1 MTRLE
6 ELLLLW
12 QDQTLTDDQLTEL
25 KRLLASAAGRAKV
38 AEELFLTGVVLE
50 SLRAQGA
57 AREYLA
63 GRDELAVPEETR
75 AQPTPARRSL
85 FGFGA
90 LPRGRAIGLTSAAAA
105 ALIVL
110 GALLWFRT
118 APTDPLPAAAAFA
131 QLEQVQGETFVVSK
145 EKRLPAQDGHVLTP
159 GQGITTQGVDSEAVV
174 QMENSVRLKLG
185 GDTTVF
191 TTTETEAPKAAGP
204 KVILEQGD
212 LLVEVTRS
220 LNRKRMT
227 VETPIGVAVTET
239 EDAALH
245 ISDAAGVVVVRGEIN
260 FTHRPTGQ
268 SIRIKAGQYLAGT
281 RQGELHTSQFF
292 SGPGQ
297 VWTTFPRS
305 GLGVSSLGYSLAFSP
320 DGQTLAAAG
329 RASESGVRFGP
340 VDGEGSP
347 EERPGRLCVGLSP
360 AGMPG
365 APLLATTDQGN
376 VLLYELATGKQL
388 AVLKG
393 DRRSLPTCLAFSP
406 DGKTLAVGRGTLRDA
421 AGVVDVWQLDTG
433 TLRATY
439 RGHAGGVTALAF
451 SPDSKLLATG
461 SLDKTVVL
469 WDTATG
475 QERTRSLMIP
485 ALVVWSVAFAPD
497 GKTLAIA
504 TGPDDFRL
512 RQPGDIKLWDVA
524 TETVRTTLRG
534 HSRAATSIVFS
545 PDGQSLIS
553 GSADTT
559 VRFWDTGTGREYGML
574 KAHQAAP
581 GFEALA
587 VALSPD
593 GKWLATASFDR
604 TVKVWKTTWKR
615 KEGGIRIRTAQSKP
629 NMPWHNAVFER
640 EKSTHFDVAAAGS
653 SGAAL
658 PFYRARPP
666 ANAPLARPTLLLS
679 GPLEQLADR
688 LTLR

>member
-12 QDQTLTDDQLTEL
+12 QDQTLTEDQLAEL

-38 AEELFLTGVVLE
+38 TEEMFLTGVVLE

-57 AREYLA
+57 AREMVSD
-63 GRDELAVPEETR
+63 RDDCIVPEETR
-75 AQPTPARRSL
+75 DNAALAPRALVR
-85 FGFGA
+85 FGA
-90 LPRGRAIGLTSAAAA
+90 GHRGRAIGLTSAAAA

-110 GALLWFRT
+110 GTMLWWRP
-118 APTDPLPAAAAFA
+118 APTDPLPSAMAFA
-131 QLEQVQGETFVVSK
+131 QVEQVHGETFVLSK
-145 EKRLPAQDGHVLTP
+145 EQRQPVQEGHVLTP
-159 GQGITTQGVDSEAVV
+159 GQGIATQGVASEAVV
-174 QMENSVRLKLG
+174 QMENSVRLTLG

-191 TTTETEAPKAAGP
+191 TTTATEELRAAGP
-204 KVILEQGD
+204 RVVLEQGD

-220 LNRKRMT
+220 LKRKQMT
-227 VETPIGVAVTET
+227 VATPIGVAVTET

-245 ISDAAGVVVVRGEIN
+245 ISDAAGVVVVRGEIT

-268 SIRIKAGQYLAGT
+268 SIRIKSGQYLAGT
-281 RQGELHTSQFF
+281 QQGEIYTSQFF
-292 SGPGQ
+292 SGQGQ

-305 GLGVSSLGYSLAFSP
+305 GLGVNALGYGLAFSP
-320 DGQTLAAAG
+320 DSQTLAAAS

-340 VDGEGSP
+340 VDGEGASQ
-347 EERPGRLCVGLSP
+347 ECPGRLCVGLSP

-365 APLLATTDQGN
+365 PPLLVTIDQGN
-376 VLLYELATGKQL
+376 VVLYELATGKQH

-393 DRRSLPTCLAFSP
+393 DRRVPPACLAFSP
-406 DGKTLAVGRGTLRDA
+406 DGKTLAVGRGSGRDA
-421 AGVVDVWQLDTG
+421 AGVVEMWQLDMG

-439 RGHAGGVTALAF
+439 RGHAAGVTALAF
-451 SPDSKLLATG
+451 SPDSKLLASG
-461 SLDKTVVL
+461 SLDKTMVL

-485 ALVVWSVAFAPD
+485 AFVVWSVAFAPD

-512 RQPGDIKLWDVA
+512 RQPGEIKLWDVA
-524 TETVRTTLRG
+524 TETLRTTLRG

-545 PDGQSLIS
+545 PDGQSLVS

-559 VRFWDTGTGREYGML
+559 VRFWDASTGREYGML
-574 KAHQAAP
+574 KGHQAAP
-581 GFEALA
+581 GFEALT

-604 TVKVWKTTWKR
+604 TVKVWRTTWNR
-615 KEGGIRIRTAQSKP
+615 NEGGIRILTAQSKP
-629 NMPWHNAVFER
+629 NMYNC
-640 EKSTHFDVAAAGS
+640 VA
-653 SGAAL
+653 
-658 PFYRARPP
+658 
-666 ANAPLARPTLLLS
+666 LLT
-679 GPLEQLADR
+679 Q
-688 LTLR
+688 

>member
-12 QDQTLTDDQLTEL
+12 QDQTLTEPQLAEM
-25 KRLLASAAGRAKV
+25 KQLLASAAGRAKM
-38 AEELFLTGVVLE
+38 AEDLFLTGVVLE

-57 AREYLA
+57 ARQMLA
-63 GRDELAVPEETR
+63 GREVLAGSEEPR
-75 AQPTPARRSL
+75 AQATPAHHSMFSL
-85 FGFGA
+85 GA
-90 LPRGRAIGLTSAAAA
+90 VQRGQVIGLASAAAVV
-105 ALIVL
+105 LVVL
-110 GALLWFRT
+110 GSILWLRPS
-118 APTDPLPAAAAFA
+118 PTDPLPAATAFA
-131 QLEQVQGETFVVSK
+131 QVEQVHGETFVLSREQRRPVQ
-145 EKRLPAQDGHVLTP
+145 EGHVLTP
-159 GQGITTQGVDSEAVV
+159 GQGIATQGEASEAVV
-174 QMENSVRLKLG
+174 QMENSVRLTLG

-191 TTTETEAPKAAGP
+191 TTTETEAPRATGP
-204 KVILEQGD
+204 KVVLEQGD

-220 LNRKRMT
+220 LKRKQMT
-227 VETPIGVAVTET
+227 VATPIGVAVTET

-245 ISDAAGVVVVRGEIN
+245 ISDAAGIVVVRGEIN

-281 RQGELHTSQFF
+281 QQGELYTSQFY
-292 SGPGQ
+292 SGHGH

-305 GLGVSSLGYSLAFSP
+305 GLGVNALGYALAFAP
-320 DGQTLAAAG
+320 DGQSLAAAS

-340 VDGEGSP
+340 VDGEEAP
-347 EERPGRLCVGLSP
+347 QERPGRLGVGVSP

-365 APLLATTDQGN
+365 LPLLATIDHGN
-376 VLLYELATGKQL
+376 VLLYELTTGKQH

-393 DRRSLPTCLAFSP
+393 DRRIPPTCLAFSP
-406 DGKTLAVGRGTLRDA
+406 DGKTLAVGRGTGRDT
-421 AGVVDVWQLDTG
+421 AGVVEMWQLDTG

-439 RGHAGGVTALAF
+439 RGHAAGVTALAF
-451 SPDSKLLATG
+451 SLDSKFLATG

-475 QERTRSLMIP
+475 QERTRSLMSP
-485 ALVVWSVAFAPD
+485 PSVVWSVAFAPD
-497 GKTLAIA
+497 GKTLAVA

-512 RQPGDIKLWDVA
+512 RQPGDIKLWDIA

-559 VRFWDTGTGREYGML
+559 VRFWDTSTGREYGML
-574 KAHQAAP
+574 KGHQAAP
-581 GFEALA
+581 GFEALT

-604 TVKVWKTTWKR
+604 TVKVWKTTWNR
-615 KEGGIRIRTAQSKP
+615 NEGGIRILTAQSKP
-629 NMPWHNAVFER
+629 KMPWH
-640 EKSTHFDVAAAGS
+640 DVW
-653 SGAAL
+653 
-658 PFYRARPP
+658 PC
-666 ANAPLARPTLLLS
+666 
-679 GPLEQLADR
+679 
-688 LTLR
+688 